1 MKYLVC
7 YCLIAIVLSACTSKV
22 QVNVRWQEES
32 PLAKEYAGVVVPPN
46 IAPLNFV
53 LPDSVSS
60 SAIILTHG
68 KHSLIAMEKGGA
80 FIPGQKEWKE
90 LISFARGKEI
100 QIEHCVKTEKGWA
113 AYQPFTIT
121 VAEEP
126 IDPYLVYRLIP
137 PGYEKWHEMGIYQR
151 NLETFEETE
160 ILANRRTDYNC
171 INCHSFCNQSPDR
184 MMLHMRAKHAGTLL
198 IDHGK
203 MTKLDTKTDQTISSL
218 VYPYWHPEGQF
229 IAYSVNDT
237 RQLFHV
243 HHSNRIEVVDYAS
256 DVVVYDIQ
264 RNELLTTP
272 ALFSKESMETFPA
285 FSADGTKLYFC
296 SASQQNMPMDYEKVR
311 YHLCSIDFDAAHRT
325 FGSRVDTLFHADAN
339 GKSVSFPRVSPA
351 GRFLLMT
358 LSDYGNFSI
367 WHQEADL
374 WMIDLQTRMAK
385 EVAEWNSRSVESY
398 HSWSSN
404 SRWVVFS
411 SRRGDGLYT
420 RPYIAYMDRAGNTY
434 KPFLLPQKESG
445 FYRRFMFSYNIP
457 ELVKSPVELDN
468 SLLVRK
474 AVEGETVKIKG
485 FR

>member
-7 YCLIAIVLSACTSKV
+7 YCLIDIVLSACTSKV

-296 SASQQNMPMDYEKVR
+296 SASQQYR
-311 YHLCSIDFDAAHRT
+311 ILH
-325 FGSRVDTLFHADAN
+325 
-339 GKSVSFPRVSPA
+339 
-351 GRFLLMT
+351 
-358 LSDYGNFSI
+358 
-367 WHQEADL
+367 
-374 WMIDLQTRMAK
+374 WM
-385 EVAEWNSRSVESY
+385 
-398 HSWSSN
+398 
-404 SRWVVFS
+404 
-411 SRRGDGLYT
+411 
-420 RPYIAYMDRAGNTY
+420 
-434 KPFLLPQKESG
+434 
-445 FYRRFMFSYNIP
+445 
-457 ELVKSPVELDN
+457 
-468 SLLVRK
+468 
-474 AVEGETVKIKG
+474 
-485 FR
+485 